1 MAKRMRRALRATKP
15 QERVLRARAFEVI
28 DRNGR
33 PIGRLGPTL
42 GSDVGEPGVGLVLYG
57 PDGSQRLTVTV
68 DTAGPA
74 IHLSQNGT
82 VRCSIAVIDADEAW
96 WPPTFTPSGLGR
108 RWLALWIIQQASH
121 SALRVSSSSSA
132 ILRAET
138 ALPSMQPILFPP
150 SNSGLSGVAVSAY
163 LGHNPCHG
171 RKFYPDQEPKMAES
185 AKIELTALDRRI
197 LKVLQED
204 GRMTI
209 QAVADRVGL
218 SASPCLR
225 RIRRMEQAGI
235 ITAYSITVD
244 QNAVGLPVSV
254 FVSIKLERQ
263 RAAQLDR
270 FAAAIAGWPEVM
282 ECYLMTGQFDFL
294 LRVVCADLSAYE
306 AFLRE
311 KLTQLD
317 GVGSIES
324 SFALGQVKY
333 SRVLPI

>member
-1 MAKRMRRALRATKP
+1 
-15 QERVLRARAFEVI
+15 
-28 DRNGR
+28 
-33 PIGRLGPTL
+33 
-42 GSDVGEPGVGLVLYG
+42 
-57 PDGSQRLTVTV
+57 
-68 DTAGPA
+68 
-74 IHLSQNGT
+74 
-82 VRCSIAVIDADEAW
+82 
-96 WPPTFTPSGLGR
+96 
-108 RWLALWIIQQASH
+108 
-121 SALRVSSSSSA
+121 
-132 ILRAET
+132 
-138 ALPSMQPILFPP
+138 
-150 SNSGLSGVAVSAY
+150 
-163 LGHNPCHG
+163 
-171 RKFYPDQEPKMAES
+171 MAES